1 MRAMLGLTR
10 RGFVKWMLA
19 LGTLPHGIVQA
30 AVLPRADSTARRWL
44 VEWSHPHSA
53 REIGR
58 VYLAGHPAEADPTL
72 LCHYLE
78 SVCVQPERGRADW
91 SVVIRDDFARGN
103 TVLVGGWVLSRTEAR
118 LCALAAMVSL

>member
-1 MRAMLGLTR
+1 MIAMLGLTR

-30 AVLPRADSTARRWL
+30 AAHPRAESAARRWL
-44 VEWSHPHSA
+44 AAWSHPHSA

-58 VYLAGHPAEADPTL
+58 VYLVEHPTEADPTL

-78 SVCVQPERGRADW
+78 SVCVQPGRGRTDW
-91 SVVIRDDFARGN
+91 SFVIRDDFARGN

-118 LCALAAMVSL
+118 LCALAEMVS